1 MIMSIGHGLLIA
13 FAPMQWLWLLL
24 LPVTLFLRMALNAID
39 GMLARE
45 HDQKSRLGAMLNEL
59 SDVISDAA
67 LYLPFALVAPLS
79 PIAAVIAVVL
89 AGLTEMTGVVAQTI
103 GSTRRYDGPMG
114 KSDRAFAYGLLAFL
128 LAIGLGGASMDA
140 ALSMGD
146 RAAAARSQSGTGRER
161 RCNHDRAVCRMG
173 RPCDAGGDGGAR
185 RLCAAHRRIDPVA
198 HLLQRKSGG
207 AQGELVARVKSWW
220 VMVTVFTV
228 AVFIYQPLVGG
239 VPRRSSPIW
248 P

>member
-1 MIMSIGHGLLIA
+1 MASIYDIKPKFQALLRPITQKLAGAGITANQVTLAAMALSIGHGLLIA
-13 FAPMQWLWLLL
+13 FGPWQRLWLLL

-59 SDVISDAA
+59 SDVLSDAA

-79 PIAAVIAVVL
+79 PMAAVIAVVL

-128 LAIGLGGASMDA
+128 LAIGLGGATWTHLYQWA
-140 ALSMGD
+140 IVLLLALTIWN
-146 RAAAARSQSGTGRER
+146 RARKA
-161 RCNHDRAVCRMG
+161 
-173 RPCDAGGDGGAR
+173 
-185 RLCAAHRRIDPVA
+185 
-198 HLLQRKSGG
+198 LQ
-207 AQGELVARVKSWW
+207 A
-220 VMVTVFTV
+220 
-228 AVFIYQPLVGG
+228 
-239 VPRRSSPIW
+239 
-248 P
+248 